1 MVFKPRTEAA
11 TERRTEQHEDESI
24 QNVIKEIES
33 TSTRWV
39 EHVGRSRA
47 SPPGKEPS
55 VPIAY
60 EAGWGSELVW
70 THDARRKTLCSC
82 RRSNPDRPV
91 VQSVARHHTD

>member
-24 QNVIKEIES
+24 QNVIKETES
-33 TSTRWV
+33 TSMRWV

-60 EAGWGSELVW
+60 ETGWGSELIW
-70 THDARRKTLCSC
+70 TQTLEEKLSAPAAD
-82 RRSNPDRPV
+82 RTPIVRSSSP
-91 VQSVARHHTD
+91 